1 MGVDMKNSEG
11 YMDLVPYQAL
21 TNIEREDGRRH
32 QNPPSVLWFIYAH
45 HLMGLLRKMY

>member
-11 YMDLVPYQAL
+11 YMDFVPYQAL

-32 QNPPSVLWFIYAH
+32 QNPPSVLFLYRENP
-45 HLMGLLRKMY
+45 LLYKGFRKA